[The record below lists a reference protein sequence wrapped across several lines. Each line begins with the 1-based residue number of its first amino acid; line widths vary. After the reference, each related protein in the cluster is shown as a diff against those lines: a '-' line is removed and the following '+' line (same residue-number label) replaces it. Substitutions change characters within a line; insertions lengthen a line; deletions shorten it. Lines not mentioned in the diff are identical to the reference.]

1 MSTMKKTL
9 LTGFFLIFICIYG
22 WTAHPTIRFFLKN
35 HSNAQKDETVLYFH
49 KEATNGFDGSYD
61 AFKLDNSGKL
71 NFYSYSQP
79 PNEKKLSINGLGID
93 ALNGEITINFGYS
106 LKDTG
111 SYALLMSEITN
122 ISKQVKVLLYDSSNK
137 QYINIRQDSA
147 YSFSAGNLS
156 NNDRFRLIISSL
168 DHQNVF
174 SPVTD
179 HDWHNAENW
188 TDSIPTLLSHVVMK
202 TKDSINITAKAECY
216 DLTMDSGA
224 IVVIESQGAL
234 TVHGNIVLHSPEN
247 SGIPATIIDKGKL
260 TVYGISFMER
270 YLTANRWWYISS
282 PFRNA
287 LATSL
292 SPSDTSSRFYEWNET
307 LPDWVE
313 ITQDSLHMVPFKG
326 YAFKPACD
334 SIYRF
339 SGKFQ
344 TGEISFPLSAS
355 GNDDYFR
362 WNLVGNPYPSAID
375 WNSRS
380 GINKDNIYNSIYFQ
394 EKNGICTYVDGVSVN
409 CKEAFNGL
417 IHPFQGFWVFA
428 SNDNINNPGKLEIK
442 NNARTW
448 QWPVNMSLK
457 DSNHDGTI
465 KITLQHDEKHAN
477 ATAIRIKAEATYR
490 FDASFDALLFHNTL
504 SNVDSKPVIYSLSE
518 DNKKLDINTLPD
530 ISNTIRLGVKLDKPG
545 QYTIKIKNHLTS
557 SMTCP
562 GGQHLV
568 ITDKKSNESYELRN
582 GESTLHFYGE
592 EGIINDRFIIN
603 MKKNTPVS
611 GRMNHSPSFIRSR
624 HTLQLKLGDD
634 NQGGELSICDMSGRI
649 VRKKY
654 FHHHQ
659 EAYISLDNL
668 PKGIYLVKY
677 AGKKNALSS
686 KIIINE

>member
-1 MSTMKKTL
+1 MHKTL
-9 LTGFFLIFICIYG
+9 ITGFLLIFICIHG

-35 HSNAQKDETVLYFH
+35 HSNGQKDETVLYFH

-79 PNEKKLSINGLGID
+79 SNEKKLSINGLGLA
-93 ALNGEITINFGYS
+93 ALSGEITINFGYS

-122 ISKQVKVLLYDSSNK
+122 ISKQVKVLLFDSNK
-137 QYINIRQDSA
+137 KKYINIRQDSS

-156 NNDRFRLIISSL
+156 NNDRFRLVVSSL
-168 DHQNVF
+168 GHQNVF
-174 SPVTD
+174 SPVRD
-179 HDWHNAENW
+179 HDWHNGENW
-188 TDSIPTLLSHVVMK
+188 TDSIPALLSHVVVK
-202 TKDSINITAKAECY
+202 TKDSINITEKAECY

-224 IVVIESQGAL
+224 VVVIESQGSL

-247 SGIPATIIDKGKL
+247 SGIPATIIDRGKL
-260 TVYGISFMER
+260 TVYGTSSMER

-282 PFRNA
+282 PFENA
-287 LATSL
+287 LTTAL
-292 SPSDTSSRFYEWNET
+292 SPSDTSSRCYEWNET
-307 LPDWVE
+307 LPDWAEV
-313 ITQDSLHMVPFKG
+313 TQDSLQMVPFKG
-326 YAFKPACD
+326 YAYKPARD

-339 SGKFQ
+339 SGKLQ
-344 TGEISFPLSAS
+344 SGEVSFPLSAS

-362 WNLVGNPYPSAID
+362 WNLVGNPYPSAVD

-380 GINKDNIYNSIYFQ
+380 GINKDHIYSSIYFQ

-409 CKEAFNGL
+409 CKEEFNGY
-417 IHPFQGFWVFA
+417 IAPFQGFWVFA
-428 SNDNINNPGKLEIK
+428 SNDNINNPGKLEIN

-465 KITLQHDEKHAN
+465 KITLQREEKHAN
-477 ATAIRIKAEATYR
+477 ATAIRIKSGATYR
-490 FDASFDALLFHNTL
+490 FDEALDALLFHNTL
-504 SNVDSKPVIYSLSE
+504 INADSSPVVYSLSE
-518 DNKKLDINTLPD
+518 DNKKLDINTLPN
-530 ISNTIRLGVKLDKPG
+530 ILNTIRLGVKLDKPG
-545 QYTIKIKNHLTS
+545 QYTMKIKNHLPPRMTS
-557 SMTCP
+557 H

-568 ITDKKSNESYELRN
+568 ITDKKSNESYELQN
-582 GESTLHFYGE
+582 GETTLHFYGE
-592 EGIINDRFIIN
+592 EGITNDRFIIN
-603 MKKNTPVS
+603 MKKNTSVS
-611 GRMNHSPSFIRSR
+611 GRMDHSPSFIRSR
-624 HTLQLKLGDD
+624 HTLILKLGEDS
-634 NQGGELSICDMSGRI
+634 QGGKLSIYDMRGRI
-649 VRKKY
+649 VREKY

-659 EAYISLDNL
+659 EAYISLDDL

-677 AGKKNALSS
+677 AGKNNALSS